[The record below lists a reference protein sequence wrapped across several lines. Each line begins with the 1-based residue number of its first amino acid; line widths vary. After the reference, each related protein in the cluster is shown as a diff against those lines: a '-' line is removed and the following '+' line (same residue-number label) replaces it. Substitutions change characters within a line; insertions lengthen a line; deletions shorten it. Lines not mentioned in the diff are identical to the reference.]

1 MSLTTSTSTKSA
13 ESFAVQPFMS
23 CVQGVAVP
31 TTFQEINSQLPMTTG
46 GGLGERDCFGISLR
60 KTILPFNCFFFRQ
73 LSFNFLIWYVRRHA
87 AHETLDEVI

>member
-1 MSLTTSTSTKSA
+1 
-13 ESFAVQPFMS
+13 
-23 CVQGVAVP
+23 
-31 TTFQEINSQLPMTTG
+31 MTTG